1 MILNQITPT
10 GSKTFDTAF
19 NDACKLIHD
28 TYPRYHEFYSE
39 GIDTKKHYY
48 DDFIRKALHGKTL
61 FSLDD
66 IGLIL
71 NALMNGYNA
80 SNPQYPFRNLTSID
94 DNLDLIIKIYKFIT
108 NTDKTRSKMK
118 PFLELYRK
126 QHNSININNICS
138 LLENNISWPFAYE
151 GIWLSPVSMNTLL
164 TKYPANDDWWIER
177 FDYNNRPIVMQ
188 SFDAIRLS
196 RIIDNTNKLD
206 DNDKKTLIIKLFT
219 NNLPINICLLDS
231 IPNYYE
237 NAFTSNA
244 FISTRLLVKAF
255 TEFIH
260 CESVESIMVVD
271 DNTAEQCI
279 HDASRFFHSK
289 KNLSILNKSCKGSII
304 KLLANVINDNSISDM
319 TRMILFSVLNTIYLV
334 YEHHYESCYDYSY
347 SEVVLINMNIFNRV
361 NCRAVLKN
369 YPEIVHDI
377 IYYPIEYVE
386 ESIKNLCSIL

>member
-1 MILNQITPT
+1 MILNHITPT
-10 GSKTFDTAF
+10 TSETFDTAF
-19 NDACKLIHD
+19 NNACKLIIHD
-28 TYPRYHEFYSE
+28 TYHRYYEHYSE
-39 GIDTKKHYY
+39 GIDTKQHHY
-48 DDFIRKALHGKTL
+48 DDFIGKAIHGKTL

-71 NALMNGYNA
+71 NALINGYNA
-80 SNPQYPFRNLTSID
+80 SNHQHPCGKQVDID

-118 PFLELYRK
+118 PFLELYSK
-126 QHNSININNICS
+126 QHNSISINNICS
-138 LLENNISWPFAYE
+138 LLENNVTWPFANE
-151 GIWLSPVSMNTLL
+151 LSPVSMNTLL
-164 TKYPANDDWWIER
+164 AKYPANDNWWLER
-177 FDYNNRPIVMQ
+177 FHYNNNKLTPIQ

-206 DNDKKTLIIKLFT
+206 DNDKKALIIKLFT

-237 NAFTSNA
+237 NAFTSNT
-244 FISTRLLVKAF
+244 FTSTRLLVKAF

-289 KNLSILNKSCKGSII
+289 KNMSILNKSCKGSII
-304 KLLANVINDNSISDM
+304 RMLANVINDDTLNDM
-319 TRMILFSVLNTIYLV
+319 TRMILFRVLNTIYLV

-347 SEVVLINMNIFNRV
+347 SEIVSINMNIFNLV
-361 NCRAVLKN
+361 NCSAVLKN
-369 YPEIVHDI
+369 YPEIIHDI
-377 IYYPIEYVE
+377 IYYPTEYVE
-386 ESIKNLCSIL
+386 ESIKNLGSIL

>member
-19 NDACKLIHD
+19 TKACKLIHD
-28 TYPRYHEFYSE
+28 TSPRYYEFYSE

-48 DDFIRKALHGKTL
+48 DDFIIKALQKKTI

-80 SNPQYPFRNLTSID
+80 SNPQYPFRNQTGIE

-118 PFLELYRK
+118 PFLELYSK
-126 QHNSININNICS
+126 QHNSISINNICS
-138 LLENNISWPFAYE
+138 LLENNVPWPFAHE
-151 GIWLSPVSMNTLL
+151 ATWLSPVSMNTLL
-164 TKYPANDDWWIER
+164 AKYPANDNWWLER
-177 FDYNNRPIVMQ
+177 FYYNNNNKLTPIQ

-206 DNDKKTLIIKLFT
+206 DNDKKALIIKLFT
-219 NNLPINICLLDS
+219 NNLPINTCLLDS
-231 IPNYYE
+231 IIDYYD
-237 NAFTSNA
+237 NAFT
-244 FISTRLLVKAF
+244 STRLLVKAF

-260 CESVESIMVVD
+260 CESVERSIMVVD

-304 KLLANVINDNSISDM
+304 RLLANVINDNSISDM
-319 TRMILFSVLNTIYLV
+319 TRMILFRVLNTIYLV
-334 YEHHYESCYDYSY
+334 YEHYYESFYDYSY
-347 SEVVLINMNIFNRV
+347 SESVLINMNIFNMV
-361 NCRAVLKN
+361 NCRAILKN
-369 YPEIVHDI
+369 YPEIIHDI

-386 ESIKNLCSIL
+386 ESIKNLGSIL